1 MRENPGAHDVMR
13 AWPLPVQ
20 VPTYPATITIESQPC
35 GKLYTMDFHFTPNLG
50 QSVHVP
56 ISYLHTTTAELCFSA
71 IVDSS
76 DYEQLQRD
84 KGKVQLWSDL
94 PVNGRRA
101 GEWGESAFQESIPLE
116 DDELALG
123 LDENGDKHVLSLVV
137 PIPYAAHIHRQF
149 SFTYRIAYPSGDIK
163 WLGSFG
169 HNGSLVLE
177 ETELDE
183 RIGLLG
189 EGWSRN
195 DEGTH
200 VWNAGSNVTE
210 SVLIAKTFSPKHWN
224 VRAVGTDSLLSQ
236 PQNACLLF
244 LVPVIHG
251 SSILLPQTFVL
262 SASQGTTITFTPT
275 GDITASG
282 SSSVHLEC
290 FDRHDS
296 SVADFVHRAFAFCS
310 LTKCQLLSTSDR
322 HAVVASPLDQYPVI
336 ADVVPLSTSILSSQ
350 ISIEWTKFTPLTA
363 EFPLSLFLPGISRAR
378 FYDSAD
384 QHPENIRFL
393 VPPAGGQFVLTPLY
407 TLENQN
413 SQEFQ
418 LAILQSHLLV
428 PSSSF
433 RDRQILPTPP
443 PSPFLHPIAHLSP
456 IESRFNASS
465 NSISEMGIS
474 SSGRGTPD
482 GSDSDA
488 TADGLSVNKERGIM
502 VSIKH
507 VLAAISL
514 FFSLLFRKLL
524 GRSFP
529 STQPAGGVTE
539 VEEQSRSIDET
550 TPLLN
555 DHSRGKGPSTVESS
569 PTIETAVSR
578 HTPTSPLASI
588 FVDFLSGGTISCILR
603 DPVASTVGLSLYKDV
618 SIRLGG
624 KSIEPQNVRTL
635 QDGCVLF
642 DLETGSTKPELA
654 VFTTA

>member
-1 MRENPGAHDVMR
+1 
-13 AWPLPVQ
+13 
-20 VPTYPATITIESQPC
+20 
-35 GKLYTMDFHFTPNLG
+35 MDFHFTPNLG
-50 QSVHVP
+50 QNVHVP

-101 GEWGESAFQESIPLE
+101 GEWGESAFQESVPLE
-116 DDELALG
+116 DGELALG
-123 LDENGDKHVLSLVV
+123 FDEANSDKHVLSLVV
-137 PIPYAAHIHRQF
+137 PIPYAAHIRRQF
-149 SFTYRIAYPSGDIK
+149 SFTYRVVYPSGDIK

-177 ETELDE
+177 ETQSDE

-189 EGWSRN
+189 EDWSRN

-200 VWNAGSNVTE
+200 VWNAGSNVSE
-210 SVLIAKTFSPKHWN
+210 SVLIAKAFYPQHWN
-224 VRAVGTDSLLSQ
+224 VRAVGADSLLSQ
-236 PQNACLLF
+236 PQNTCLLF
-244 LVPVIHG
+244 LVPVIYG
-251 SSILLPQTFVL
+251 SPILLPQTFVL
-262 SASQGTTITFTPT
+262 SASQGTTITFSPT

-296 SVADFVHRAFAFCS
+296 SVADFVHQAFAFCS
-310 LTKCQLLSTSDR
+310 LTKCHLLSTSDR
-322 HAVVASPLDQYPVI
+322 HAVIASPLDQYPVI
-336 ADVVPLSTSILSSQ
+336 VDIVPLGASILNSQ
-350 ISIEWTKFTPLTA
+350 ISIEWTKFAPSTA

-384 QHPENIRFL
+384 QHPENVRFL
-393 VPPAGGQFVLTPLY
+393 VPPTGGQFMLTPLY
-407 TLENQN
+407 TLENKN

-418 LAILQSHLLV
+418 LAILRSHVLV

-433 RDRQILPTPP
+433 HDGQILPTPP

-474 SSGRGTPD
+474 SSGRSTPD
-482 GSDSDA
+482 GSDSDV
-488 TADGLSVNKERGIM
+488 TADSLSVKKRGIM

-524 GRSFP
+524 GCSPP
-529 STQPAGGVTE
+529 STQTAGSVTE
-539 VEEQSRSIDET
+539 VEEQSRSVDET

-555 DHSRGKGPSTVESS
+555 DHSRGKGPSTVETS

-588 FVDFLSGGTISCILR
+588 FVDFLRGGTISCILR

-624 KSIEPQNVRTL
+624 KFVEPQNVRTL

-642 DLETGSTKPELA
+642 HLEIGASKPELA
-654 VFTTA
+654 VFTTT

>member
-1 MRENPGAHDVMR
+1 M
-13 AWPLPVQ
+13 
-20 VPTYPATITIESQPC
+20 
-35 GKLYTMDFHFTPNLG
+35 
-50 QSVHVP
+50 
-56 ISYLHTTTAELCFSA
+56 
-71 IVDSS
+71 
-76 DYEQLQRD
+76 
-84 KGKVQLWSDL
+84 
-94 PVNGRRA
+94 
-101 GEWGESAFQESIPLE
+101 
-116 DDELALG
+116 
-123 LDENGDKHVLSLVV
+123 
-137 PIPYAAHIHRQF
+137 
-149 SFTYRIAYPSGDIK
+149 
-163 WLGSFG
+163 
-169 HNGSLVLE
+169 
-177 ETELDE
+177 
-183 RIGLLG
+183 
-189 EGWSRN
+189 
-195 DEGTH
+195 
-200 VWNAGSNVTE
+200 
-210 SVLIAKTFSPKHWN
+210 
-224 VRAVGTDSLLSQ
+224 
-236 PQNACLLF
+236 
-244 LVPVIHG
+244 
-251 SSILLPQTFVL
+251 
-262 SASQGTTITFTPT
+262 
-275 GDITASG
+275 
-282 SSSVHLEC
+282 
-290 FDRHDS
+290 
-296 SVADFVHRAFAFCS
+296 ADFVHRAFAFCS

-322 HAVVASPLDQYPVI
+322 HAVVASPLDQYPII
-336 ADVVPLSTSILSSQ
+336 ADVVPLSTSILNSQ

-384 QHPENIRFL
+384 QHPENIRLL
-393 VPPAGGQFVLTPLY
+393 VPPTGGQFVLTPLY
-407 TLENQN
+407 TLENKN

-482 GSDSDA
+482 DSDSDV
-488 TADGLSVNKERGIM
+488 TADSLSVNKERGIV

-524 GRSFP
+524 GRSPP
-529 STQPAGGVTE
+529 STQAAGSVTE
-539 VEEQSRSIDET
+539 VEEQSRSVDET

-555 DHSRGKGPSTVESS
+555 DHSRGKGPSSAESS
-569 PTIETAVSR
+569 PTIETAVTR
-578 HTPTSPLASI
+578 HTPTSPLASL

-642 DLETGSTKPELA
+642 DLETGATKPELA